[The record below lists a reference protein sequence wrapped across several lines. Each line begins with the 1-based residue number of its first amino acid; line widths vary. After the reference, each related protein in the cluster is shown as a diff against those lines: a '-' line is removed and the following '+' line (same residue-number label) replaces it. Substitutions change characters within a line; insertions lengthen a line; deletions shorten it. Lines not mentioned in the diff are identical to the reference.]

1 MGIHQQ
7 ELRLVLETGQQRVFA
22 SAIDWPGWSRAGK
35 KTPDAAVEELLT
47 YRTRYNAVI
56 RLAGMAEIPDPGD
69 DLNVLETVTGDAT
82 TDFGAP
88 SIQARAEVEPL
99 TGDELDR
106 QLALLI
112 ACWRYL
118 DNVGE
123 TVSPELRKGPRGG
136 GRDRDKM
143 LDHVYEA
150 ERSYVRKL
158 GVKSPKLAVNDVHAL
173 ETHRAKVEAAL
184 REQPEDDAADQRS
197 WSPRYVIRRVAWHVL
212 DHAWEMEDK
221 DLSGV

>member
-1 MGIHQQ
+1 
-7 ELRLVLETGQQRVFA
+7 
-22 SAIDWPGWSRAGK
+22 
-35 KTPDAAVEELLT
+35 
-47 YRTRYNAVI
+47 
-56 RLAGMAEIPDPGD
+56 
-69 DLNVLETVTGDAT
+69 
-82 TDFGAP
+82 
-88 SIQARAEVEPL
+88 AEVEPL
-99 TGDELDR
+99 TGGELDR

-150 ERSYVRKL
+150 ERSYMRKL
-158 GVKSPKLAVNDVHAL
+158 GVKSPRLVVNDIHAL

-184 REQPEDDAADQRS
+184 REQPGDDAADQRS

>member
-1 MGIHQQ
+1 M
-7 ELRLVLETGQQRVFA
+7 LETGKQRVFA
-22 SAIDWPGWSRAGK
+22 SAMDWPGWCRAGK
-35 KTPDAAVEELLT
+35 KTPDAAMEELLT

-56 RLAGMAEIPDPGD
+56 RSVGIAEIPDPGD
-69 DLNVLETVTGDAT
+69 DLNVIETVMGDAT

-88 SIQARAEVEPL
+88 SIQARAEVKPL

-184 REQPEDDAADQRS
+184 REQPGDDAADQRS
-197 WSPRYVIRRVAWHVL
+197 WSPRYVIRRMAWHVL

-221 DLSGV
+221 DMT